1 MGLRDVVK
9 RPSELEDLRH
19 DMRKSIAL
27 CILLFSTSTLAESIP
42 LWKFFEPF
50 DLARLSISPAGTYLA
65 ASILHGDG
73 AEQDCKLQVVNRE
86 TGEIEFTFGMPEKRR
101 ISSIR
106 WIDDETILIRPSE
119 KIPNEDFYFATYEY
133 MKVSVKDWKTTDLPV
148 GAIFNFLYEEPD
160 HALITRVDGRYREL
174 FKIHMQSGAKT
185 KIARAPTRGGSFVLT
200 KDRKDVA
207 FHVGTDEDGFI
218 VVHERLGNA
227 EWKRLARYRFDQ
239 KGWRPLY
246 AAFKPDEFFTRD
258 WRNTTKGIEA
268 LGIYNR
274 VTGEHREIFRDETY
288 DIGSLL
294 NDRFGNVW
302 GLRIDHHY
310 PRVVYL
316 NPNHALANAHKTIQQ
331 QFPQRTITILNYTQ
345 DYRTVVAR
353 VSAAH
358 ALSEYVIL
366 DANTGSFD
374 QITDRE
380 NEIGLAPSTLAAMQ
394 PFGLKARD
402 GTSVYGYLSSVKTT
416 PRPGPMVVLVHGGPW
431 LRDSWGWDGEVQVL
445 ATNGFHVMQ
454 VNFRGSSGF
463 GLDFETMGYKQW
475 GGTMQDDVT
484 DATRWAINEGIAD
497 ENRIC
502 IMGASYGAYAALMG
516 VAKEPDL
523 YQCAIGYAGIYDVT
537 AIERIGDVARWKTGI
552 NQWKIT
558 IGANLEEREPM
569 SVLNYADQIKA
580 AVMLI
585 HGGQDRRTPPEHF
598 HRMKQAFEEIG
609 KPVETLFR
617 ANQGHGFFGRDTVM
631 YMYGE
636 QLKFLNKHI
645 GNNEVQDEIGV
656 VTTGR

>member
-1 MGLRDVVK
+1 M
-9 RPSELEDLRH
+9 
-19 DMRKSIAL
+19 
-27 CILLFSTSTLAESIP
+27 AESIP
-42 LWKFFEPF
+42 LWKFFEPY
-50 DLARLSISPAGTYLA
+50 DLARISISPTGTYLA
-65 ASILHGDG
+65 ASILYGDG
-73 AEQDCKLQVVNRE
+73 ADQDCKLQVVNRE

-106 WIDDETILIRPSE
+106 WIDDETILIRPSR
-119 KIPNEDFYFATYEY
+119 KYPNEDAYFPTYEY

-148 GAIFNFLYEEPD
+148 GSIFNVLYEDPD
-160 HALITRVDGRYREL
+160 HALITRVDGRYRDI
-174 FKIHMQSGAKT
+174 FKIHMQSGARS
-185 KIARAPTRGGSFVLT
+185 KIARAPAQGSSFVLT

-207 FHVGTDEDGFI
+207 FHVGSDDDGYT

-227 EWKRLARYRFDQ
+227 KWKQLTRYRFDRN
-239 KGWRPLY
+239 GWRPLH
-246 AAFKPDEFFTRD
+246 AAFKPDEFFTSD
-258 WRNTTKGIEA
+258 WRNAKGIEA

-274 VTGEHREIFRDETY
+274 VTGEHREIFRDEIY
-288 DIGSLL
+288 DIDSLL
-294 NDRFGNVW
+294 DDKFGNVW
-302 GLRIDHHY
+302 GLTIYHHY

-316 NPNHALANAHKTIQQ
+316 NPNHALAKAHKTVQQ
-331 QFPQRTITILNYTQ
+331 QFPESNVTIWDYTH
-345 DYRTVVAR
+345 DYRTVIAL

-358 ALSEYVIL
+358 TLSEYVIL

-374 QITDRE
+374 QITDRI
-380 NEIGLAPSTLAAMQ
+380 NEIGLDRSKLATMQ

-402 GTSVYGYLSSVKTT
+402 GTPVYGYLSSVKET
-416 PRPGPMVVLVHGGPW
+416 PRPGPMVVLVHGGPHS
-431 LRDSWGWDGEVQVL
+431 RDFWGWDGEVQVL

-454 VNFRGSSGF
+454 VNFRGSTGF

-484 DATRWAINEGIAD
+484 DATKWAIDEGIAD
-497 ENRIC
+497 ANRIC

-516 VAKEPDL
+516 VAKEADL

-537 AIERIGDVARWKTGI
+537 AIERIGDVARSKTGI
-552 NQWKIT
+552 DRWKIT
-558 IGANLEEREPM
+558 IGANREEREPM
-569 SVLNYADQIKA
+569 SVLNYADKIKA

-598 HRMKQAFEEIG
+598 HRMKQAFEDIG

-636 QLKFLNKHI
+636 QLKFLNRHI
-645 GNNEVQDEIGV
+645 GKRGDQDEIGV
-656 VTTGR
+656 VTTGS